1 MRWRIYPTL
10 VDRFGNPPPIEM
22 IRRRLIPQASGT
34 VLEVGAGSGANFPY
48 YDVSRVRWLYALE
61 PNPGMVRLASAK
73 LAGSP
78 LNVQFIGLPGDTHTL
93 QDASVDTVVTTF
105 TLCTVAGVEQTIR
118 DLRRVLRPEGR
129 LIFFEIGL
137 APDAAVRRWQAF
149 LEPVCTWL
157 FQGLRLRRDIPALLR
172 GGGFEIE
179 EMESGYV
186 APVPKALTHC
196 WWGTARQTRQEH

>member
-1 MRWRIYPTL
+1 MRWRIYPAL
-10 VDRFGNPPPIEM
+10 VDRFGNPPPIEV

-48 YDVSRVRWLYALE
+48 YDAGRIRRLYALE

-73 LAGSP
+73 LAGAP
-78 LNVQFIGLPGDTHTL
+78 IHVQFIGLPGDTLTL

-118 DLRRVLRPEGR
+118 ELRRVLRPEGQ

-137 APDAAVRRWQAF
+137 APDAIVRRWQAF
-149 LEPVCTWL
+149 LEPVCIWL
-157 FQGLRLRRDIPALLR
+157 LQGLRLRRDIPRLLR
-172 GGGFEIE
+172 GGGFEIQ

-186 APVPKALTHC
+186 APAPKALTHC
-196 WWGTARQTRQEH
+196 WWGTAAVVGEYI